1 GEGNLSGA
9 RILIFGEGGNPGGDG
24 ICPDCDC
31 CDANGNTSCSDPGC
45 TAAVCQVDPICCEF
59 GWDSVCAS
67 IAEVECNGCEG
78 DAP

>member
-1 GEGNLSGA
+1 
-9 RILIFGEGGNPGGDG
+9 IFGEGGNPGGGGGGDG
-24 ICPDCDC
+24 LCPDCDC